1 MVQTMIRRKP
11 AGQGWHIILYF
22 SAVLI
27 TCSFLP
33 VRPALGKDDLPARL
47 EGAVR
52 PFIVNHQLAG
62 CVMVVADKH
71 KIIHTITLGWADVDA
86 KRPMQADTLFWIAS
100 QSKPITATALMIL
113 VDEGRVQL
121 DDPVEKYLPEFRG
134 QWLIAE
140 AAENRVLLKRPSRP
154 ITVRDILS
162 HTSGLPFR
170 SALEVPTLDVFPLAA
185 RVRSYAMTP
194 LEFDPGRRYQ
204 YSNAGI
210 NTAARIVEVV
220 TGKRFEEFL
229 KERIFEP
236 LGMKDTTF
244 WPDKEQLSRLA
255 RAYRYDAQSK
265 ELVSVQIDQLAY
277 PLDDRQNRYPV
288 PAGGLFSTA
297 ADLVKSYQ
305 MLLNN
310 GTFEGKRLISEDAV
324 REMTSRQTRPELD
337 NSYGL
342 GFVVNGPVF
351 GHGGSHGTNTLADR
365 RKDAILV
372 WLVQHAGPEAQEAFR
387 QVDQIFSEW
396 SPDRG

>member
-1 MVQTMIRRKP
+1 MFEIRYKT
-11 AGQGWHIILYF
+11 GQQPWHIILCL
-22 SAVLI
+22 SAVLTACGI
-27 TCSFLP
+27 LLA
-33 VRPALGKDDLPARL
+33 RPTLGKDDLPARL
-47 EGAVR
+47 ESAAR

-62 CVMVVADKH
+62 CVMVVADTQ
-71 KIIHTITLGWADVDA
+71 KILHSVTLGWADVQA
-86 KRPMQADTLFWIAS
+86 KKPMQADTLFWIAS
-100 QSKPITATALMIL
+100 QSKPITATALMML
-113 VDEGRVQL
+113 VDEGRVHL

-140 AAENRVLLKRPSRP
+140 AAEDHMLLKRPSRP
-154 ITVRDILS
+154 IRVRDILS

-194 LEFDPGRRYQ
+194 LEFDPGSRYQ

-244 WPDKEQLSRLA
+244 WPDAEQLSRLA
-255 RAYRYDAQSK
+255 KAYRYDAQSK

-297 ADLVKSYQ
+297 ADLVKFYQ

-310 GTFEGKRLISEDAV
+310 GTFEGKRLLSEDAV
-324 REMTSRQTRPELD
+324 REMTSRQTRPELN

-342 GFVVNGPVF
+342 GFVINGPVF

-365 RKDAILV
+365 RKKAIFV

-387 QVDQIFSEW
+387 QVDRIFSEW

>member
-1 MVQTMIRRKP
+1 M
-11 AGQGWHIILYF
+11 
-22 SAVLI
+22 
-27 TCSFLP
+27 
-33 VRPALGKDDLPARL
+33 
-47 EGAVR
+47 R

-71 KIIHTITLGWADVDA
+71 TIIHTITLGWADVDA

-121 DDPVEKYLPEFRG
+121 DDLVEKYLPEFRG

-140 AAENRVLLKRPSRP
+140 AAEDHVLLKRPSRP

-229 KERIFEP
+229 EERIFEP

-297 ADLVKSYQ
+297 ADLVKFYQ

-372 WLVQHAGPEAQEAFR
+372 WLVQHAGPEAQETFR

>member
-1 MVQTMIRRKP
+1 MAGIMQSLKSVGQSWRVTVFVTALSAASGVLQTKW
-11 AGQGWHIILYF
+11 AYGEDG
-22 SAVLI
+22 
-27 TCSFLP
+27 
-33 VRPALGKDDLPARL
+33 LPARL
-47 EGAVR
+47 ESAVR
-52 PFIVNHQLAG
+52 PFITNHQLAG
-62 CVMVVADKH
+62 SVMVVADTH
-71 KIIHTITLGWADVDA
+71 KILHTITLGWADLEA
-86 KRPMQADTLFWIAS
+86 KRPMQTDTIFWIAS

-113 VDEGRVQL
+113 VDEGLVHL
-121 DDPVEKYLPEFRG
+121 DDPVEKYLPEFHG
-134 QWLIAE
+134 QWFVAE
-140 AAENRVLLKRPSRP
+140 ATEDHVLLKRPSRP

-185 RVRSYAMTP
+185 RVRSYAMTS
-194 LEFDPGRRYQ
+194 LLFDPGSRYQ

-244 WPDKEQLSRLA
+244 WPDGEQLSRLA
-255 RAYRYDAQSK
+255 KAYRRDAHSGD
-265 ELVSVQIDQLAY
+265 LVAVEIDQLAY
-277 PLDDRQNRYPV
+277 PLNDRQNRYPI

-297 ADLVKSYQ
+297 ADLVRFYQ

-310 GTFEGKRLISEDAV
+310 GTFAGKRLISEDAV
-324 REMTSRQTRPELD
+324 REMTSRQTPPGVAE
-337 NSYGL
+337 SYGL

-365 RKDAILV
+365 RRNAIFV

-396 SPDRG
+396 LAAPN